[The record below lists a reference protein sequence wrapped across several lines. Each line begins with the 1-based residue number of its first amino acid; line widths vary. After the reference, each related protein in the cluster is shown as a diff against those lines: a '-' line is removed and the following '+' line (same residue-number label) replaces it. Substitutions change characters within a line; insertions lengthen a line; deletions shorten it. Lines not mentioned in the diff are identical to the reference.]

1 MPPKQTS
8 MQRIPQR
15 RCLSSCKDSALL
27 SLSSP
32 PIDIVISS
40 ILGLTGTATFSTAV
54 PTCLGGYE
62 PPPPSLY
69 HMILT
74 AVPGSVLGQ
83 LANGAGRS
91 SISAAMA
98 AGSTPE
104 WYAAIPTQVKS
115 YISSLNANKGTGCTT
130 PPTKTASAEGVAGAT
145 GGAGVFVDENG
156 DLQTSTSSDFAAA
169 TQVAKGGLA
178 GVVAFVGLM
187 AVL

>member
-1 MPPKQTS
+1 
-8 MQRIPQR
+8 
-15 RCLSSCKDSALL
+15 
-27 SLSSP
+27 
-32 PIDIVISS
+32 
-40 ILGLTGTATFSTAV
+40 
-54 PTCLGGYE
+54 
-62 PPPPSLY
+62 
-69 HMILT
+69 MILT

-104 WYAAIPTQVKS
+104 WYAAMPTEVKS

-130 PPTKTASAEGVAGAT
+130 PPTKTASAENKAGAT